1 MFIHFSGN
9 QESII
14 SFIKIKNL
22 IKNLLS
28 LMKLP
33 ISTPQNK
40 TTYFA
45 RLKKGRFLLAGVYCI
60 SIQ

>member
-33 ISTPQNK
+33 ISTPKIKQPILPD
-40 TTYFA
+40 
-45 RLKKGRFLLAGVYCI
+45 LKKVGSY
-60 SIQ
+60 